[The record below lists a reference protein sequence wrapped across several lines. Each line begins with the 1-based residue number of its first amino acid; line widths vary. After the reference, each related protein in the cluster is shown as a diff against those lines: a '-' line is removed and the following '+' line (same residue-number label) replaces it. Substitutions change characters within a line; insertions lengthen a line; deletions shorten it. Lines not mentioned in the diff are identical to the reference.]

1 MRTLLGEIRYGLR
14 QMSKNPGFTAI
25 AILTLALGSG
35 ANTAIFSVINSALLQ
50 PLPYPQP
57 SQLVQIFETTPDYNR
72 NNVSGGAYKDWQ
84 SQSRSFSHLAVYENI
99 RRNLTGIGTPEN
111 MKGLAV
117 SSEFLSVL
125 GISPAF
131 GRDFAHGE
139 DGNGG
144 NNHVVILSHQ
154 LWQDHFASD
163 SHVLGSAISLD
174 QVPYTIIGV
183 LSPQALLQDDTS
195 FLTPDVID
203 EPGQNW
209 SRAGHWRKV
218 IGRMSPGVSASQ
230 VQTELRGIKQ
240 RLASEY
246 PEFKQ
251 NWSVAVVPMQTAST
265 EESRPALIT
274 LLATVGLVLLI
285 SCANVSNLLLS
296 RGNARAR
303 EMAVRVALGAG
314 TGRLVRQLL
323 VESLLLALAGCVA
336 GWLLAVFAIR
346 ALTTMVAGMLPLLLQ
361 PKLDMRVFLFSVGMA
376 CACGIL
382 FGILPALRSSR
393 PDLNVS
399 LKEKANA
406 SAGIK
411 LKRSQSLLV
420 VSEFAFTLMLLVGA
434 GLLVRSFIRVI
445 EASPGFR
452 PEQTLAFDLSLPEAK
467 YPKDVQRLRFVE
479 GITQHLVALPGI
491 TSAASSTTLPLGE
504 HGYTEY
510 ASRSDQPNRMDYT
523 VACDFVSPGY
533 FSAMGM
539 PILRG
544 RGFTE
549 ADNGEKAARVLV
561 VDTEVANHLYPGTDA
576 IGQHVSFVGDK
587 WEIVGIVP
595 PVRHFSLDGPPSPTI
610 YGPQS
615 FSVSSTSI
623 VVRSA
628 LPPAALSSAIRDS
641 LHDLDPDQPIANLR
655 TLEEAMD
662 KSLAPRRSILL
673 LMGLFATMATVLAC
687 IGIYG
692 VISYAAGLRT
702 RELSIR
708 SALGAQRQDI
718 IRLVISGGLKV
729 ALIGAALGV
738 AASLGLSQ
746 FIQSQLYQVSAHDPV
761 VFSAAV
767 LLLLLIGTVSVYM
780 PARRAAQADPITGLR
795 HE

>member
-14 QMSKNPGFTAI
+14 QMSKNPGFTVVAV
-25 AILTLALGSG
+25 LTLALGSG

-57 SQLVQIFETTPDYNR
+57 GQLVQIFETTPEYNR
-72 NNVSGGAYKDWQ
+72 NNVSGGAFKDWQ
-84 SQSRSFSHLAVYENI
+84 TQSRNFTHLAIYENI

-125 GISPAF
+125 GISPAL

-139 DGNGG
+139 DRNGG

-163 SHVLGSAISLD
+163 PHVIGASISLN
-174 QVPYTIIGV
+174 QIPFTIIGV
-183 LSPQALLQDDTS
+183 LAPRALLQDDAS

-203 EPGQNW
+203 EPGENW
-209 SRAGHWRKV
+209 SRAGHWRSV
-218 IGRMSPGVSASQ
+218 IGRMSPGVSALQ
-230 VQTELRGIKQ
+230 VQTELKGIKQ

-246 PEFKQ
+246 PAFKQ
-251 NWSVAVVPMQTAST
+251 DWSVAVVPMQTAST
-265 EESRPALIT
+265 EESRPALII

-285 SCANVSNLLLS
+285 SCVNVSNLLLS

-303 EMAVRVALGAG
+303 EMAVRVSLGAS
-314 TGRLVRQLL
+314 TAKLVRQLL
-323 VESLLLALAGCVA
+323 VESLLLALAGCGA
-336 GWLLAVFAIR
+336 GWMVAVFATR
-346 ALTTMVAGMLPLLLQ
+346 ALTNMVAGMLPLMLQ
-361 PKLDMRVFLFSVGMA
+361 PKLDMRVFLFSLAVA

-399 LKEKANA
+399 LKEKVNA
-406 SAGIK
+406 SSGVAI
-411 LKRSQSLLV
+411 KRSQSLLV

-434 GLLVRSFIRVI
+434 GLLVRSFIQVM

-452 PEQTLAFDLSLPEAK
+452 PEQTLAFDLSLPAAK
-467 YPKDVQRLRFVE
+467 YPKDAQRLKFVTD
-479 GITQHLVALPGI
+479 ITQHLAAVPGI
-491 TSAASSTTLPLGE
+491 ASAASASTLPLGE

-510 ASRSDQPNRMDYT
+510 ASRSDQPKRTDYV
-523 VACDFVSPGY
+523 VACDFVSPDY
-533 FSAMGM
+533 FSAMGI
-539 PILRG
+539 PIQRG
-544 RGFTE
+544 RSITE

-561 VDTEVANHLYPGTDA
+561 VDANVANHLYPGTDA
-576 IGQHVSFVGDK
+576 MGQHVWFSGEN

-615 FSVSSTSI
+615 YSVSTTSI

-628 LPPAALSSAIRDS
+628 LPPSTLSGAMRDTLRS
-641 LHDLDPDQPIANLR
+641 LDPDQPIANLR
-655 TLEEAMD
+655 TLEQAMD

-673 LMGLFATMATVLAC
+673 LMGLFAAMATVLAC

-692 VISYAAGLRT
+692 VTSYATTLRT

-708 SALGAQRQDI
+708 SALGAQRNDI

-729 ALIGAALGV
+729 AVVGAAIGLT
-738 AASLGLSQ
+738 ASLALSR
-746 FIQSQLYQVSAHDPV
+746 FIESQLYRVGAHDPV
-761 VFSAAV
+761 VLSCAVFV
-767 LLLLLIGTVSVYM
+767 LLLIAMISIYI
-780 PARRAAQADPITGLR
+780 PARRAAYADPITGLR